1 MVQWIQSL
9 TVHLPKLSPMALQS
23 EAFDHY
29 DKSIQPGAP
38 TAAALAAGIMN
49 LPELDQKTLRLRDVR
64 NGVAAGVSSI

>member
-1 MVQWIQSL
+1 
-9 TVHLPKLSPMALQS
+9 MALQS

-49 LPELDQKTLRLRDVR
+49 LPELDQKT
-64 NGVAAGVSSI
+64 AAARRSGMESQPVCRVSKI